1 MDLSKKTDKYL
12 AKELARVSTEMDA
25 LKEQSEA
32 LSEELQK
39 RKPSEV
45 FFFPEL
51 EKKVYLAEGR
61 ESSSY
66 DVMQVF
72 TEMMNNGLTVEFPK
86 IVKINQDQVQKNV
99 EDVDHRNMIESIL
112 KKNAKISIGEAKI
125 SVRKMTKQELKENK
139 K

>member
-86 IVKINQDQVQKNV
+86 IVKINQEQVQKNV
-99 EDVDHRNMIESIL
+99 EDIDHRNMIESIL

-125 SVRKMTKQELKENK
+125 SVRKMTKQELKENTK
-139 K
+139 